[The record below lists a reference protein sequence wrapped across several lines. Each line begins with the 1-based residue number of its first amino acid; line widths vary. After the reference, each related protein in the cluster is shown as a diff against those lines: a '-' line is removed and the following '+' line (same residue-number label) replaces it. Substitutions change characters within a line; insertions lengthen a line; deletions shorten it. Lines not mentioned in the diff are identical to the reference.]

1 MEEKVT
7 QRGASAYTA
16 WSVEKDG
23 VQRRHFPYKEAGNH
37 VKDFRSSSLCI
48 SREASAVLAAL
59 PSRLAS
65 PFVPFA
71 PAFRPV
77 CFAPAFRLPSPSVP
91 FAPAFCPVCP
101 CLPSRLLCPCVPYVA
116 LSTQHRPL
124 PLRLPPKR
132 LQQQK
137 PPPWRPL
144 VSTKQ
149 GLCLHVVPCKQRPC
163 ELASLASVGG
173 YFFRSSLTS
182 VPSVV

>member
-1 MEEKVT
+1 MPSACEASCRCVGRCLKKQGFT
-7 QRGASAYTA
+7 LRGASAYTA

-48 SREASAVLAAL
+48 SREASAVLAAW

-65 PFVPFA
+65 PFVPF
-71 PAFRPV
+71 V
-77 CFAPAFRLPSPSVP
+77 L
-91 FAPAFCPVCP
+91 AFCPVCP
-101 CLPSRLLCPCVPYVA
+101 RLPFRLLRPCVPYVA

-132 LQQQK
+132 FQQQK
-137 PPPWRPL
+137 PPAWRPL

-163 ELASLASVGG
+163 ELVSLASAGG